1 MYDINDE
8 KVVNH
13 QVIKK
18 QTPDGAVTEIMED
31 LKENLEIYLQKL
43 GFSKYIQ
50 DLPPD
55 WKDKLDNARNYLLA
69 SLKEPSE
76 IIGKKTQ
83 TAMGITAD
91 SVLISDT
98 ITVKLIKGENEEE
111 S

>member
-8 KVVNH
+8 KVASH
-13 QVIKK
+13 KVIKNK
-18 QTPDGAVTEIMED
+18 TPECAVTEIMED
-31 LKENLEIYLQKL
+31 LKNNLENYLKKL

-55 WKDKLDNARNYLLA
+55 WKNKLDNAGNYLLV

-76 IIGKKTQ
+76 ITGKKTQ

-91 SVLISDT
+91 SVLISDM
-98 ITVKLIKGENEEE
+98 ITVKLIKGE
-111 S
+111 